1 MYAKTMARKPKNRLE
16 RWEVAIIKAMMATP
30 PRKNDQNILAYFTRP
45 TRSINHGRIKDIRDG
60 KTHATVAP
68 ATAEELTAF
77 LEAWPNVDGSGLH
90 LIGDELLI
98 KAREAMLH
106 AVQGFNNPRAY
117 FKSEVFIVTA
127 VIAWTYL
134 MHAHFKRLGVDYRH
148 RNRRTDEILK
158 TRHGADKHWELEHC
172 LGDAN
177 CPLDAATKANLMFLI
192 EIRHEIEHQ
201 MTRRIDD
208 FISAKLQACCL
219 NFNAALKAMFGEEHG
234 LDRELGVALQF
245 VGIAKNQRDLLL
257 KDTDLPAHLIA
268 AHTAYEDSLPEEVIR
283 DPKYAYRVA
292 YLERSVNSK
301 GKADQVIE
309 FIRPDSVEGQEI
321 ARVLVKEAERKKYK
335 PKDIIEIMRREGHR
349 GFNQHAHQLL
359 WKAADG
365 KNPVHQ
371 FGVELRPGDWWWY
384 DKWLDH
390 VRQKLAAGE
399 ET

>member
-1 MYAKTMARKPKNRLE
+1 MARNPNNRLQ
-16 RWEVAIIKAMMATP
+16 RGEVAIIKAMMATP
-30 PRKNDQNILAYFTRP
+30 PRKTDQDILAYFTRP

-60 KTHATVAP
+60 KTHGPVAP
-68 ATAEELTAF
+68 ATTDELAAF
-77 LEAWPNVDGSGLH
+77 LQAWPNVDGHGLH

-134 MHAHFKRLGVDYRH
+134 MHAYFKHLGVDFRYRD
-148 RNRRTDEILK
+148 RRTGEVLK
-158 TRHGADKHWELEHC
+158 TRHGADKHWELHHC
-172 LGDAN
+172 LESAK
-177 CPLDAATKANLMFLI
+177 CPLDVATKANLMFLI

-219 NFNAALKAMFGEEHG
+219 NFNAALRSMFDPEHG

-245 VGIAKNQRDLLL
+245 AGISKNQRDLLL
-257 KDTDLPAHLIA
+257 KDTDLPVHLIA
-268 AHTAYEDSLPEEVIR
+268 AHTAYEDALPDEVIR

-292 YLERSVNSK
+292 YVERSVNSK

-309 FIRPDSVEGQEI
+309 FIRPDTAEGQEI
-321 ARVLVKEAERKKYK
+321 ARVLIKESERKKYK
-335 PKDIIEIMRREGHR
+335 PKDIIGIMQQEGHR

-359 WKAADG
+359 WKTADA
-365 KNPVHQ
+365 KNPINQ

-390 VRQKLAAGE
+390 VRSKLATGE
-399 ET
+399 GA